1 MHPFL
6 FVESW
11 GLLKR
16 WKNKNFGEVELQI
29 LYEAL
34 FMQGHDNRIPDF
46 LEAKEEE
53 KIVKI

>member
-11 GLLKR
+11 GLLKH
-16 WKNKNFGEVELQI
+16 WKNKNFGEVKLQI

-34 FMQGHDNRIPDF
+34 FMQGHDNRIPDL